1 VYQSPWLPGGIT
13 GVRAWGGLGAAALQS
28 RAKQFLG
35 NHKIFRA
42 AERAAKMKNKYCL
55 YCLYL
60 LNEKNGI
67 HLFPP
72 AKRSARNPEFLLV
85 IIVWGDS
92 GKAILNETLLSTI
105 YIVNNRW

>member
-1 VYQSPWLPGGIT
+1 
-13 GVRAWGGLGAAALQS
+13 
-28 RAKQFLG
+28 
-35 NHKIFRA
+35 
-42 AERAAKMKNKYCL
+42 
-55 YCLYL
+55 LYL